1 MTTKDR
7 THDISSIDHHVKD
20 VDTLC
25 QVLNQALT
33 AAFPRSSRSRYSDV
47 YVLLISWENDDL
59 GVVTEIDELEVLLRH
74 MYHYR
79 TDQWKIPSNK
89 SHNAVVRRIMQSLE
103 DFESTDNLLIVYYGG
118 HGYMNED
125 RQCVWLCNQRPG
137 AATVQWSS
145 IQTNLEEADSDVLIL
160 LDCCAAASSA
170 GGSGNGIT
178 ELIAACGFE
187 DFAPGVGEHSFT
199 RSLIEE
205 LRYYG
210 QRPGPI
216 STAFLHNKVLAR
228 AKKSWNPRYQSAGA
242 QERRKT
248 PIHIHLADR
257 SKQRC
262 IELTPLAFPPELR
275 DTLSQS
281 GSLAPS
287 TSPSEVSEMSN
298 LGGSSQT
305 SLNEVWPDPE
315 HNSPKVLISV
325 ALEEDQFLRTED
337 VLDWLKSFPALAKC
351 VHIESAYKSDSTLLL
366 LSLPVALWDMLPND
380 PAISFVAFVKSAN
393 LLGARKPVEVKGE
406 VKKQLPKKA
415 ILDHARTPMPDLV
428 IDKYGR
434 PSVHHTASP
443 KRLTFSTPQASNTSP
458 ITSFG
463 HPGDPVPSQTAD
475 TKALD
480 LKTKTPTYIKVHNK
494 HVELETLQDLKL
506 PWEYDDRDFNYI
518 IIKRWMDQKEQDDMF
533 ARSQLLRDERD
544 ERDRRERLERP
555 FGSPS
560 LIKQVRGRKTVREYH
575 PRTVTYN
582 RKPRH
587 PDRLE
592 SQEPID
598 KGPSKH

>member
-1 MTTKDR
+1 M
-7 THDISSIDHHVKD
+7 VW
-20 VDTLC
+20 
-25 QVLNQALT
+25 LT
-33 AAFPRSSRSRYSDV
+33 AICS
-47 YVLLISWENDDL
+47 
-59 GVVTEIDELEVLLRH
+59 
-74 MYHYR
+74 
-79 TDQWKIPSNK
+79 
-89 SHNAVVRRIMQSLE
+89 
-103 DFESTDNLLIVYYGG
+103 
-118 HGYMNED
+118 
-125 RQCVWLCNQRPG
+125 NQRPG

-228 AKKSWNPRYQSAGA
+228 AKKSWNPRYQSGGT

-275 DTLSQS
+275 DSLSQT

-287 TSPSEVSEMSN
+287 ISPSEDSDSLN
-298 LGGSSQT
+298 PGGSSQT
-305 SLNEVWPDPE
+305 SLNELWPDPE

-351 VHIESAYKSDSTLLL
+351 VRIESVYKSDSTLLL
-366 LSLPVALWDMLPND
+366 LSLPVAVWDLLPND
-380 PAISFVAFVKSAN
+380 RAISFVAFVKSAN
-393 LLGARKPVEVKGE
+393 LLESQKSEGAVMGMQKQARKKAPSGQAFTPPHYFDTKPVSEIGT
-406 VKKQLPKKA
+406 LA
-415 ILDHARTPMPDLV
+415 ILSR
-428 IDKYGR
+428 
-434 PSVHHTASP
+434 
-443 KRLTFSTPQASNTSP
+443 TSP
-458 ITSFG
+458 YYQAQEDKRMNEYHSSMSSKISSS
-463 HPGDPVPSQTAD
+463 GDAVSGIAAK

-480 LKTKTPTYIKVHNK
+480 PKAKIPTYIKVHRK
-494 HVELETLQDLKL
+494 HVDLETLADFEL
-506 PWEYDDRDFNYI
+506 PWEWDDVSQIFFASISYSVILVLPISLFPNYGTSAI
-518 IIKRWMDQKEQDDMF
+518 PTTSSSNAGWT
-533 ARSQLLRDERD
+533 
-544 ERDRRERLERP
+544 RRN
-555 FGSPS
+555 
-560 LIKQVRGRKTVREYH
+560 KTKCSSTH
-575 PRTVTYN
+575 AW
-582 RKPRH
+582 
-587 PDRLE
+587 
-592 SQEPID
+592 
-598 KGPSKH
+598 